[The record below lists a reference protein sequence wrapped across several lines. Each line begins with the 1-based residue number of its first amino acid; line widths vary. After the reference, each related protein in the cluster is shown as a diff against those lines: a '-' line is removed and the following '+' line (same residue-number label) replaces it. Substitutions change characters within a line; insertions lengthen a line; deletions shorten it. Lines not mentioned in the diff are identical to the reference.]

1 VSANWVTGEVDEL
14 NCGFA
19 QSDAEAE
26 GDTSPDVGSDDDAAI
41 FAVSPHPAVAIA
53 TTAHAPATSVVRI
66 TKLILDTPPKHRST
80 GFPRQR

>member
-1 VSANWVTGEVDEL
+1 MIGEVDEL

-19 QSDAEAE
+19 QSEAEAE
-26 GDTSPDVGSDDDAAI
+26 GDTGPDVGSDDDAAI
-41 FAVSPHPAVAIA
+41 FATSPHPAVATA
-53 TTAHAPATSVVRI
+53 TTAQAPATSVVRI